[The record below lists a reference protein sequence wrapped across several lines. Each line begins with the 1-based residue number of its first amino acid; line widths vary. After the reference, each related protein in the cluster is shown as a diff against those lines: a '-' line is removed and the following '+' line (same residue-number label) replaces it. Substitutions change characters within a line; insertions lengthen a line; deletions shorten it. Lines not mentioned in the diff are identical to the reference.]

1 MLSFRRP
8 PIGSTRLDRRADTK
22 HIFPKRAVWFL
33 ALWIALPLFA
43 PAHALEPVTLQL
55 KWTHQ
60 FQFAGYYAALEKG
73 YYREAGL
80 EVKLAEAMPGQSAV
94 DAVLENKA
102 EFGVGT
108 SELLLL
114 RMRGK
119 PVVVLGVIMQHSPIA
134 LLSHGPP
141 RIQNIQDLAG
151 RSIMIEPGSAELFAM
166 LRREK
171 LPDNASLRIESHNFD
186 VRDVIKGRVDAM
198 SVYVTDELYEVER
211 QGIPHLLFRPL
222 TSGIDFYG
230 DNLFTT
236 EAQIRDHPE
245 RVKAFRAASL
255 KGWKYAME
263 NPAEIIRLIRERYSR
278 HKTQEHLEFEAAAM
292 ARLMQVGLIEPGYM
306 YPGRWQH
313 IADTYAEVGMID
325 RAADLKGFLYENDP
339 AADHAWLYKSLGATL
354 AGLLCVGLVA
364 LRYFRLS
371 AAYQESEGRFRAL
384 FEQMPDP
391 AWITKGHRFI
401 EANQAALKVM
411 GYNHKADFLSLHPSQ
426 LSPELQPDGE
436 PSQAKAERHLQ
447 ALESQSVLRFE
458 WVHAKADGTQL
469 PVEVTLTHIT
479 LRGERA
485 VYCVWRDISERK
497 QAEQALR
504 AESEKNR
511 ALLINASDG
520 IGILD
525 SEGRLVEVSHSLCD
539 MLGYRRE
546 ELLGM
551 HVSHIDAY
559 FGNEE
564 LNSLIERQL
573 ETPTRIQFETRNRR
587 KDGSMIDM
595 EVSGLAVVLGDKKF
609 VFNSSRD
616 ITERKRVEQKLR
628 LAASVFNHANEGIV
642 ISGPD
647 GTILDVNETF
657 TRLSGYSRKEV
668 IGKNPRLLRS
678 DQHPPEF
685 YAAMWRRLLE
695 EGHWQGEVWN
705 RRKNGERYAVRLT
718 ISEVRGP
725 QTELAQYV
733 SLFTD
738 ITAQKEYGQRLE
750 RLAHYDTLTG
760 LPNRALFYDHLRT
773 ALALARRN
781 GERLG
786 VLFLDLDGFKAV
798 NDQYGHE
805 AGDELLKQAADRIS
819 DCVRE
824 SDMVARLAGDE
835 FTLIL
840 GALTDPV
847 DMQRVSEKIIE
858 ALNTAFQLGEVRC
871 QIGASV
877 GTALYPDD
885 TDGEADMDALIR
897 CADIAMYRAK
907 AAGKGK
913 IVRYSDPVVN
923 LENKTQAVL
932 SAIT

>member
-436 PSQAKAERHLQ
+436 PPRPKRKGICRPWNRKACFASNGSTPKRTARSFPSKLPSPTSPCGASGPSIASGVISANANKPNRPCARKAKKTGRCSSTQA
-447 ALESQSVLRFE
+447 
-458 WVHAKADGTQL
+458 T
-469 PVEVTLTHIT
+469 
-479 LRGERA
+479 
-485 VYCVWRDISERK
+485 
-497 QAEQALR
+497 
-504 AESEKNR
+504 
-511 ALLINASDG
+511 
-520 IGILD
+520 
-525 SEGRLVEVSHSLCD
+525 
-539 MLGYRRE
+539 
-546 ELLGM
+546 
-551 HVSHIDAY
+551 
-559 FGNEE
+559 
-564 LNSLIERQL
+564 
-573 ETPTRIQFETRNRR
+573 
-587 KDGSMIDM
+587 
-595 EVSGLAVVLGDKKF
+595 
-609 VFNSSRD
+609 
-616 ITERKRVEQKLR
+616 
-628 LAASVFNHANEGIV
+628 ASVSWIQRAG
-642 ISGPD
+642 
-647 GTILDVNETF
+647 LW
-657 TRLSGYSRKEV
+657 K
-668 IGKNPRLLRS
+668 
-678 DQHPPEF
+678 
-685 YAAMWRRLLE
+685 
-695 EGHWQGEVWN
+695 
-705 RRKNGERYAVRLT
+705 
-718 ISEVRGP
+718 
-725 QTELAQYV
+725 LA
-733 SLFTD
+733 
-738 ITAQKEYGQRLE
+738 
-750 RLAHYDTLTG
+750 
-760 LPNRALFYDHLRT
+760 
-773 ALALARRN
+773 
-781 GERLG
+781 
-786 VLFLDLDGFKAV
+786 
-798 NDQYGHE
+798 
-805 AGDELLKQAADRIS
+805 
-819 DCVRE
+819 
-824 SDMVARLAGDE
+824 
-835 FTLIL
+835 
-840 GALTDPV
+840 
-847 DMQRVSEKIIE
+847 
-858 ALNTAFQLGEVRC
+858 
-871 QIGASV
+871 
-877 GTALYPDD
+877 
-885 TDGEADMDALIR
+885 IR
-897 CADIAMYRAK
+897 CATCWDTVGRNSWACMSPISMP
-907 AAGKGK
+907 
-913 IVRYSDPVVN
+913 I
-923 LENKTQAVL
+923 
-932 SAIT
+932 SATRS